1 MSVDSTSPT
10 IRTRILSLW
19 REKPLRPELLAD
31 EFIKQY
37 PHVSINKRQIA
48 DVIRKSKDF
57 ASFSDE
63 TSRKRVHDRFGEFE
77 QKRGGLV
84 FVDSAH
90 LRRHYVG
97 GPYFVVLATDAYSKA
112 TYVEAVKRLTGAS
125 VARAFEKI
133 ILRFYQG
140 PIKLVLSDYGSE
152 YISAEFKTLCRSYGI
167 EHKTTTPSFANKS
180 WSAERRIR
188 ELRRVLARL
197 RSSGAGHNLV
207 QLLKEAENYFNRVL
221 RNSITGLTADE
232 TTNDKAPIVLEKLL
246 AHRAKIATH
255 LSKERRLR
263 IGDRVLLR
271 LPIGVFDK
279 TDDPK
284 FGTEV
289 YTIVGVKR
297 TSPRLSY
304 RLRDE
309 EGDTLVGSFPASRL
323 VLVDG
328 SFAQQQHQESL
339 VLFTDKSADSIPVP
353 VYSPPV
359 TRSKA
364 LFSRIS
370 QQ

>member
-1 MSVDSTSPT
+1 MA
-10 IRTRILSLW
+10 
-19 REKPLRPELLAD
+19 E
-31 EFIKQY
+31 EFIKLY
-37 PHVSINKRQIA
+37 PHVGINKRQIA
-48 DVIRKSKDF
+48 DVIRRSKQV
-57 ASFSDE
+57 ASLTDA
-63 TSRKRVHDRFGEFE
+63 TSGKRIHERFGEFQ

-90 LRRHYVG
+90 FRRHYLG

-140 PIKLVLSDYGSE
+140 PIKLVLSDLGSE
-152 YISAEFKTLCRSYGI
+152 YISVQFQALCGSYGI
-167 EHKTTTPSFANKS
+167 QHKTTTSSFANKS

-197 RSSGAGHNLV
+197 RSSGAGRNLV
-207 QLLKEAENYFNRVL
+207 QLLKEAENYFNQVL
-221 RNSITGLTADE
+221 RNSITGLTAQQ

-246 AHRAKIATH
+246 SHRAKIAARQPKQK
-255 LSKERRLR
+255 LMR

-271 LPIGVFDK
+271 LPLGVFDK

-284 FGTEV
+284 FGTQI

-309 EGDTLVGSFPASRL
+309 EGDTVVGSFPATSLAL
-323 VLVDG
+323 VEDTPAL
-328 SFAQQQHQESL
+328 QRQEL
-339 VLFTDKSADSIPVP
+339 PAD
-353 VYSPPV
+353 
-359 TRSKA
+359 
-364 LFSRIS
+364 
-370 QQ
+370 